1 MYRTNIRS
9 VLIITNEKRAKILNT
24 TLLLV
29 VKQGI
34 QATPMSQVVKESG
47 VAAGTI
53 YHHFSSKEA
62 IINELYLKLKEDFGR
77 ALNENLGIHLTYQ
90 EKFFQIWTNLY
101 NYFCDNETAFHFAE
115 QIGNCTMI
123 KAETKQKGEA
133 HYLPILEFFQHGI
146 KQRVLRDMDL
156 KLMTNL
162 IYGNVITAVQ
172 LTLSGDLIMTKER
185 LDVVML
191 SSWDSVVQN
200 SK

>member
-1 MYRTNIRS
+1 MHRTNIRS
-9 VLIITNEKRAKILNT
+9 VLITTNEKRAKILNA

-53 YHHFSSKEA
+53 YHHFTSKEE

-90 EKFFQIWTNLY
+90 QKFFQFWANLF
-101 NYFCDNETAFHFAE
+101 NYFCDNEIAFHFAE

-123 KAETKQKGEA
+123 KPETKLKGEV

-146 KQRVLRDMDL
+146 KQKVLREMEL

-172 LTLSGDLIMTKER
+172 LTLSGEIIMTKER
-185 LDVVML
+185 LDSVMM
-191 SSWDSVVQN
+191 SSWDSVVR
-200 SK
+200 K

>member
-1 MYRTNIRS
+1 
-9 VLIITNEKRAKILNT
+9 LIVTNEKRSKILNT

-53 YHHFSSKEA
+53 YHHFESKEA

-90 EKFFQIWTNLY
+90 EKFFRIWTNLY
-101 NYFCDNETAFHFAE
+101 NYFCDNETAFRFAE

-123 KAETKQKGEA
+123 QPETRQKGEV

-146 KQRVLRDMDL
+146 KQKVLREMDL

-172 LTLSGDLIMTKER
+172 LTLSGDLIMTQER
-185 LDVVML
+185 LDAVIL
-191 SSWDSVVQN
+191 SSWDSIV
-200 SK
+200 K